1 MCTLVSAAVKVKSRA
16 WTFEKTK
23 AKAIDP
29 EAKTEAKTE
38 AKAKAIKMWPRGA
51 SRTRPGLRHCKIQL
65 FVLNFLVFVYLNRLT
80 GRSTAKIS
88 QNSLEWSFA
97 T

>member
-29 EAKTEAKTE
+29 EAKAE